1 MNYELPSLPYEMN
14 ALEPHISAETLEYH
28 YGKHHRKYVN
38 TLNDLIA
45 GSEFQDMPLESIIQ
59 KANGPIFNNAAQV
72 WNHAFY
78 WNCLSPKG
86 GGEPVGKLAEA
97 IENSYRSFHQFKEEF
112 TKQATALFGAG
123 WVWLVKGMDETVA
136 IEQTKDGDNPL
147 TRGRIAL
154 LTCDMWEHAYYIDYR
169 NDKGRYLDAFWNL
182 VNWDF
187 AASNFDR
194 G

>member
-38 TLNDLIA
+38 TLNELIA
-45 GSEFQDMPLESIIQ
+45 GSEFEDMPLESIIQ

-86 GGEPVGKLAEA
+86 GGKPVGKLAEA

-147 TRGRIAL
+147 TRGRIVL

>member
-45 GSEFQDMPLESIIQ
+45 GSEFEDMPLESIIQ